1 MTDQSLRRTDDLLT
15 ELTELV
21 ETARSVPMS
30 SNCIVGR
37 EHVLDLLDEL
47 REQLPADM
55 ATARAVIGNRGRIL
69 KEAHESA
76 AATRERSH
84 AEADAIISDA
94 RHQGAELLATA
105 EKQSREMLQ
114 GAREEHARLV
124 SNTGVH
130 QAAAEAAA
138 QLRDA
143 ADRYHVER
151 VGAAD
156 EYDHNVRAEA
166 DRYALEART
175 EAELYA
181 ARLAGDARTYAER
194 TLAEMVGTLQKA
206 ASTAEQGRQT
216 LAHSGVPVNGSQAPL
231 PGPPQD
237 RGQGPMRSDQPYDQ
251 HADGDDGFSQAVLS
265 A

>member
-1 MTDQSLRRTDDLLT
+1 MTDQSQPRSDDLLT
-15 ELTELV
+15 ELTENV

-30 SNCIVGR
+30 ANCIVGR

-55 ATARAVIGNRGRIL
+55 DTARKVIAHRGQIL

-76 AATRERSH
+76 AATRQRSG

-94 RHQGAELLATA
+94 RHQAAELLKTA
-105 EKQSREMLQ
+105 EETSASIMRE
-114 GAREEHARLV
+114 AREEHARLV

-143 ADRYHVER
+143 ADRYHGDR
-151 VGAAD
+151 VAAAD
-156 EYDHNVRAEA
+156 EYDHQVRAEA

-181 ARLAGDARTYAER
+181 SRLTGDARSYAER
-194 TLAEMVGTLQKA
+194 TLADMVGTLQRA

-216 LAHSGVPVNGSQAPL
+216 LARDAGKAPTGTAPTGPV
-231 PGPPQD
+231 D
-237 RGQGPMRSDQPYDQ
+237 RPYDRQ
-251 HADGDDGFSQAVLS
+251 QDGRDDDGYSEAVLS